1 MKRFLALWMFLPIII
16 FPEIFPLNEVKI
28 GMKGYGRTIF
38 KGNRIDTFGVE
49 ILGVLKNVGA
59 GRNIILGKLSG
70 GPLKV
75 SGIAQGMSGSPI
87 FIDGKIVGAVAYA
100 WPFAKEP
107 ICGIT
112 PIEDILKIRGD
123 TLSSL
128 PFLDKKSRGIENS
141 RVKLTPIENPLVLSG
156 FQSRSGDYLKKV
168 MPFTD
173 IITGGEGENKG
184 APIKPGGILN
194 VLLLTGDGKIT
205 VSGTITYIDGNKIY
219 GFGHPMFMF
228 GKVDMPISSGYVYTF
243 MPSSYISFRMSSPS
257 KPIGTL
263 KIDGKSGVYGEIG
276 KLPKMVDIKLN
287 IGKTH
292 KHYQSVRSKYLLPA
306 ITALVSYNLL
316 LEKVKINEATISDS
330 ITIFAMGKT
339 FLKTSKINAGANVA
353 PSLIG
358 NIRDIVSYLMNNPF
372 TSVVPDS
379 IRIGFSTK
387 RHPEILTIQDILIPD
402 ISYKEGDTIDM
413 TVTLREFRGKKLKRH
428 FLIPLDNISGKLAMR
443 VSSGNEDFLYENQ
456 RVPHFKKWESINDV
470 RRYIKTEPKGDE
482 IVIKIYSS
490 EKGIYFKGKELNDIP
505 LSVQSILPHKDNIQN
520 TIVYKKVIHTGK
532 VVKGAVEKLIEIKK
546 GGL

>member
-1 MKRFLALWMFLPIII
+1 MFLPIII
-16 FPEIFPLNEVKI
+16 LPEILHLNEVKI

-38 KGNRIDTFGVE
+38 KGNRIDTFEVE
-49 ILGVLKNVGA
+49 ILGVLKNTGA

-70 GPLKV
+70 EPLKV
-75 SGIAQGMSGSPI
+75 SGVAQGMSGSPI

-100 WPFAKEP
+100 WSFAKEP

-112 PIEDILKIRGD
+112 PIEDILKTKYD
-123 TLSSL
+123 TLASL
-128 PFLDKKSRGIENS
+128 PFPDKKSRGIENS

-156 FQSRSGDYLKKV
+156 FQSRSGNYLKK
-168 MPFTD
+168 MLPFTD
-173 IITGGEGENKG
+173 IITGGESENKS
-184 APIKPGGILN
+184 APVKPGGILN

-243 MPSSYISFRMSSPS
+243 MPSSYISFRMSSPG

-263 KIDGKSGVYGEIG
+263 KVDGKSGVYGEIG
-276 KLPKMVDIKLN
+276 RLPKMVNIKLN
-287 IGKTH
+287 IGKTY
-292 KHYQSVRSKYLLPA
+292 KHYQSVRSKYLLPN
-306 ITALVSYNLL
+306 ITAFVSYNLL
-316 LEKVKINEATISDS
+316 LEKVKLGEATISDS

-339 FLKTSKINAGANVA
+339 FLKISKINAGANA
-353 PSLIG
+353 ALSLIG
-358 NIRDIVSYLMNNPF
+358 NIHDIMSYLMDNPF
-372 TSVVPDS
+372 TPVVPDS
-379 IRIGFSTK
+379 IKIGFSIK
-387 RHPEILTIQDILIPD
+387 KQVEILAIQDVLIPD
-402 ISYKEGDTIDM
+402 VSYKEGDTIDIA
-413 TVTLREFRGKKLKRH
+413 VILREFRGKKIKRH
-428 FLIPLDNISGKLAMR
+428 FLISLNNIYGKLIVRISG
-443 VSSGNEDFLYENQ
+443 GNEDFLYENH
-456 RVPHFKKWESINDV
+456 RVPHFRKWESINDV

-505 LSVQSILPHKDNIQN
+505 LSVQSILPYEDNIQN
-520 TIVYKKVIHTGK
+520 TIVYKKVVHTGK